1 LEKYRRGESASK
13 VVFLFV
19 QRKTR
24 DTRRYSTESFISKL
38 IFVVSSA
45 AWIQLKINM
54 GACNSAPQNKGDAKK
69 ARDDYIR
76 SKQIDQQN
84 MKDLEN
90 DARVCKLLL
99 LGAGESGKS
108 TLFKQIVTI
117 YGEGYNQKQ
126 LNQYLPSIH
135 QNTISSMRQLV
146 ENSDTLEEKFDP
158 RVRHDNSSS
167 KAFLENLPADRT
179 YLDAELGMH
188 IKKLWADTGIQNT
201 HRQRS
206 KFQFLDSADYFF
218 ENIDRI
224 CAENYEPTYTD
235 VLRCRVR
242 TTGIVE
248 THFEIANH
256 KFLLID
262 VGGQRNERKKWIHS
276 FEGVT
281 AVIFVASLSEY
292 DQLLFEDNST
302 NRIHES
308 LNLFDEICTS
318 KWFVNSPVILFLNK
332 RDLFQEKIQKVPMQ
346 GFFPEYTGG
355 TDYDKGVEFI
365 QSKFLGRVSQRKQEQ
380 IYVHV
385 TCATD
390 TNNVAHVF
398 NDVKEIFI
406 KQNLEASGL
415 EV

>member
-1 LEKYRRGESASK
+1 
-13 VVFLFV
+13 
-19 QRKTR
+19 
-24 DTRRYSTESFISKL
+24 
-38 IFVVSSA
+38 
-45 AWIQLKINM
+45 M
-54 GACNSAPQNKGDAKK
+54 GACNSGSQNKGDTKK
-69 ARDDYIR
+69 ARDDYLR

-84 MKDLEN
+84 MKDLES
-90 DARVCKLLL
+90 DARICKLLL

-135 QNTISSMRQLV
+135 QNAISSMRQLV
-146 ENSDTLEEKFDP
+146 ENSDSFEEKFDT
-158 RVRHDNSSS
+158 RVRGETASS
-167 KAFLENLPADRT
+167 KSYLENLAADRT
-179 YLDAELGMH
+179 YLDPELGSH
-188 IKKLWADTGIQNT
+188 IGRLWKDLGIQNT
-201 HRQRS
+201 FKLRS

-218 ENIDRI
+218 DHITRI
-224 CAENYEPTYTD
+224 SEESYEPSYTD

-302 NRIHES
+302 NRVHES

-318 KWFVNSPVILFLNK
+318 KWFVNSPIILFLNK
-332 RDLFQEKIQKVPMQ
+332 RDLFQEKITKVPMSN
-346 GFFPEYTGG
+346 FFPEFTGG
-355 TDYDKGVEFI
+355 ADYEKGIEFI
-365 QSKFLGRVSQRKQEQ
+365 SSKFLGRVSQRKQEQ

-390 TNNVAHVF
+390 TDNVAHVF

-406 KQNLEASGL
+406 KQNLEQSGL
-415 EV
+415 EVM